1 MNYKKDKI
9 IKHKGE
15 YILVK
20 NSYTGLYDLYE
31 RVLLDNDK
39 PRINELIKEYE
50 QEVKKWM
57 KK

>member
-9 IKHKGE
+9 VKHKGE

-31 RVLLDNDK
+31 RVLLDCDRA
-39 PRINELIKEYE
+39 RITEMIKEYE
-50 QEVKKWM
+50 QGRN
-57 KK
+57 